1 MRQGR
6 VLMFVAA
13 LIFMIG
19 FVIFGT
25 IFRISETDYGWFGKA
40 ALPALLIV
48 IGIVLLARS
57 IQRSRQ
63 T

>member
-1 MRQGR
+1 
-6 VLMFVAA
+6 MFVA
-13 LIFMIG
+13 LIIFMIG

-25 IFRISETDYGWFGKA
+25 IFRISDTDYGWFGKA

-57 IQRSRQ
+57 IQRSRSA
-63 T
+63 